1 MNDVPDQDL
10 VDKDLVDKDLADQDV
25 TDHEQADQLMFDY
38 ELDAPPEKVWR
49 ALSIAAFREK
59 WLPKAALADAE
70 PVRSVPGEEI
80 GYRMRDDEPPFL
92 HSIVT
97 FQLTPNA
104 DGGTH
109 LKIIHRLDRQA
120 ELELPRAANNNGRCL
135 MRAA

>member
-1 MNDVPDQDL
+1 MNDVSDQDLPDQDL
-10 VDKDLVDKDLADQDV
+10 ADQAQ
-25 TDHEQADQLMFDY
+25 TDQLVFDY
-38 ELDAPPEKVWR
+38 ELDAPPQKVWR
-49 ALSIAAFREK
+49 ALSIAGFREK

-70 PVRSVPGEEI
+70 PVRSVPGKEI

-97 FQLTPNA
+97 FQLWPNA

-109 LKIIHRLDRQA
+109 LRIIHRLADRRA
-120 ELELPRAANNNGRCL
+120 RRELPVPANNNGRCL

>member
-1 MNDVPDQDL
+1 MNDVSDQ
-10 VDKDLVDKDLADQDV
+10 DLVDKDLADQDLA
-25 TDHEQADQLMFDY
+25 DQAQADHLVFDY

-49 ALSIAAFREK
+49 ALSIAEFREK
-59 WLPKAALADAE
+59 WLPKAALADAG

-97 FQLTPNA
+97 FQLRPSA
-104 DGGTH
+104 DGGTR
-109 LKIIHRLDRQA
+109 LKIIHRLDRSAQ
-120 ELELPRAANNNGRCL
+120 LELPRAANNNGRCL

>member
-1 MNDVPDQDL
+1 MSDVSDQE
-10 VDKDLVDKDLADQDV
+10 LADQ
-25 TDHEQADQLMFDY
+25 EQTDQLVFDY
-38 ELDAPPEKVWR
+38 ELDAPPKKVWR
-49 ALSIAAFREK
+49 ALSIAEFREK

-97 FQLTPNA
+97 FQLRPNA

-109 LKIIHRLDRQA
+109 LKIIHRLADLRAQR
-120 ELELPRAANNNGRCL
+120 ELPRAANNNGRCL

>member
-1 MNDVPDQDL
+1 MNDVSDQDL
-10 VDKDLVDKDLADQDV
+10 QDQDL
-25 TDHEQADQLMFDY
+25 QDQELQDQTQTERLVFDY
-38 ELDAPPEKVWR
+38 ELDAPPQKVWR
-49 ALSIAAFREK
+49 ALSIAGFREK

-80 GYRMRDDEPPFL
+80 DYRMRDDEPPFL

-97 FQLTPNA
+97 FQLSPNA

-109 LKIIHRLDRQA
+109 LRIIHRLADRRA
-120 ELELPRAANNNGRCL
+120 RHELPRAANNNGRCL

>member
-1 MNDVPDQDL
+1 MNDVSDQ
-10 VDKDLVDKDLADQDV
+10 DLADQ
-25 TDHEQADQLMFDY
+25 TQTDQLVFDY
-38 ELDAPPEKVWR
+38 ELDAPPQKVWR
-49 ALSIAAFREK
+49 ALSIAGFREK

-97 FQLTPNA
+97 FQLSPNA

-109 LKIIHRLDRQA
+109 LRIIHRLAD
-120 ELELPRAANNNGRCL
+120 PRARQEMPRVANNKAANSNGRCL

>member
-1 MNDVPDQDL
+1 MNDVSDQNLPDQ
-10 VDKDLVDKDLADQDV
+10 AQ
-25 TDHEQADQLMFDY
+25 TDQLVFDY
-38 ELDAPPEKVWR
+38 ELDAPPQKVWR
-49 ALSIAAFREK
+49 ALSIAGFREK

-92 HSIVT
+92 PSIVT
-97 FQLTPNA
+97 FQLSPNA

-109 LKIIHRLDRQA
+109 LRIIHRPADRRAQH
-120 ELELPRAANNNGRCL
+120 EPPRAVNNNRLCL